1 MRISTIPYNLQ
12 SSNFD
17 HVNKHYQAMNY
28 TQVNRFK
35 YPDSTSYTS
44 NDNYTYDSDNRG
56 GVSQTNVDGN
66 IYSQEMGAGLYFTRQ
81 GTYQAYGVTRIGPEL
96 DGDNQ
101 YKLKDVTIKNEGL
114 TGTWLGD
121 VVGLMYKFS
130 TNGSY
135 NRDNCGLIDKI
146 GICYLNPFDRKII
159 TYTANKL
166 IAGLSWTSRPDDS
179 SKTYESA
186 VMLDTKSKNDVY
198 ARKLKYVGIIVR
210 HYYKHATGN
219 HTLTG
224 RIWNLRPIIVH
235 DTRDWNIVKDNFT
248 LNGNA
253 SGRKIIVPH
262 NSTTWSEYNSGS
274 YQIKTY

>member
-1 MRISTIPYNLQ
+1 MRIATIPYNLQ

-17 HVNKHYQAMNY
+17 HVNKHYPAMNY
-28 TQVNRFK
+28 TQVNKFQ
-35 YPDSTSYTS
+35 YPDSASYSS
-44 NDNYTYDSDNRG
+44 NDNSDYTSDRRG
-56 GVSQTNVDGN
+56 GGWQTDVDGN
-66 IYSQEMGAGLYFTRQ
+66 IYSKDMGTGLFFTRV
-81 GTYQAYGVTRIGPEL
+81 GTYTAHGVTRIGPEL

-135 NRDNCGLIDKI
+135 NRDNCGLIEKL
-146 GICYLNPFDRKII
+146 GICYLNPSDRKII
-159 TYTANKL
+159 TYTANKI
-166 IAGLSWTSRPDDS
+166 IAGLSWSSRPDDS

-186 VMLDTKSKNDVY
+186 VMLDTNSKNDVY
-198 ARKLKYVGIIVR
+198 NRKLKYIGIVVG
-210 HYYKHATGN
+210 HYYKHSSLN

-235 DTRDWNIVKDNFT
+235 DTRAWNIVRDNFT

-253 SGRKIIVPH
+253 SGRKIVVPH

-274 YQIKTY
+274 YQINTY